1 MWDSSVARDL
11 MVTRLMTLGPE
22 DPVLDGM
29 DLLLQCGISG
39 APVVDDGRYVGV
51 FSEKSC
57 WQALNQMSE
66 ELSDSDQLRFQ
77 HVTARDIMRTDLV
90 VFLPDAD
97 TLEATDRLISHR
109 VSGGPVLN
117 RDGEWLGSFSEH
129 TAMKALLDMAM
140 HQTPP
145 GTVSS
150 YMDADRARL
159 VTPETQLSQMIEQ
172 FQETKY
178 RRFPVVDHGRLI
190 GQISRRDVLQAALG
204 WLVGSVEN
212 DPQGLT
218 GNRQTHVPSSG
229 RALLVRDVYS
239 DDAATIEEDFD
250 FLRIVRL
257 FHDTSARRL
266 PVLHGDRVVGQVSR
280 RDILKSAIQIFPEV
294 RSAGNVPQPLY
305 LSSSGGPFPHSS

>member
-11 MVTRLMTLGPE
+11 MVRRLITVRPE

-29 DLLLQCGISG
+29 DLLLQCGVSG
-39 APVVDDGRYVGV
+39 APVVDGDRYLGV

-57 WQALNQMSE
+57 WQALNQMNDA
-66 ELSDSDQLRFQ
+66 LSDSDQLRFQ

-109 VSGGPVLN
+109 VSGGPVLS

-140 HQTPP
+140 HQTPS

-159 VTPETQLSQMIEQ
+159 VTPGTPLGQMIEQ

-178 RRFPVVDHGRLI
+178 RRFPVVDRGRLI

-218 GNRQTHVPSSG
+218 ENRQTNVPSSG
-229 RALLVRDVYS
+229 RTLLVRDVCS

-280 RDILKSAIQIFPEV
+280 RNILQDAIQIFPDE
-294 RSAGNVPQPLY
+294 RSTGNVPQPLY
-305 LSSSGGPFPHSS
+305 LSSSGDSFPLSG

>member
-1 MWDSSVARDL
+1 MWDSSLARDL
-11 MVTRLMTLGPE
+11 MVTKLISVRPE
-22 DPVLDGM
+22 SPVLDGM

-39 APVVDDGRYVGV
+39 APVVDEDRFLGV

-57 WQALNQMSE
+57 WQALNQMNE
-66 ELSDSDQLRFQ
+66 AVSDSDQLRFQ

-90 VFLPDAD
+90 VFSPGTQ

-109 VSGGPVLN
+109 VSGGPVLT
-117 RDGEWLGSFSEH
+117 RQGEWLGSFSEH

-140 HQTPP
+140 YQTPS

-150 YMDADRARL
+150 YMDTDRARL
-159 VTPETQLSQMIEQ
+159 VTPGTPLGQMIEQ

-218 GNRQTHVPSSG
+218 ENRQTSVPSSG
-229 RALLVRDVYS
+229 RRLLVRDFYS

-257 FHDTSARRL
+257 FHDNSARRL
-266 PVLHGDRVVGQVSR
+266 PVLHGNRVVGQVSR
-280 RDILKSAIQIFPEV
+280 RDILKNAIQIFPVE
-294 RSAGNVPQPLY
+294 RSNGNMPQPLY
-305 LSSSGGPFPHSS
+305 LSSSGDSFPLSG